1 MPIRLTRENRRTAI
15 RAGSLDG
22 TRCRLLLL
30 SLGAVPSTAV
40 ARCPAVM
47 VKKDVDKHAGKSSEH
62 APLVPIPGLS
72 TAEARKR
79 RLEEDAGST
88 EERKRRAQ
96 VANCDAQRRCRE
108 RKREHVKQLEDE
120 NARLRETNA
129 LLETQLRECE
139 RRLRELEG
147 GAPRTNAASGS
158 ASRPIKKR

>member
-15 RAGSLDG
+15 SAGSLDG

-40 ARCPAVM
+40 ARWPAVM

-79 RLEEDAGST
+79 RSEEDAGST